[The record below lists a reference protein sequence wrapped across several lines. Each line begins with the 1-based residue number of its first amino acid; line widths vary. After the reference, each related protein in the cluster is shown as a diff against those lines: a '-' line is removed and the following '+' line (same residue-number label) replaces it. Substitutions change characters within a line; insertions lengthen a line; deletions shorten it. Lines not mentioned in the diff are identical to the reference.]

1 MKKLVFLSVCFLLTT
16 TIFAQVELVNF
27 EETWKKFLAE
37 PMASGVSKLDKPY
50 KTNTADYLK
59 YCLMTAT
66 THFCV
71 ENLKDA
77 NELIAEIKSINSAEH
92 DKIPGFTERFKEFLK
107 KMEAYQ
113 KVGDLWNNFTKTH
126 SVSTEELNGIPFA
139 KQVCERGTLAKFGTM
154 SAYTGYCKSDVN
166 SIKMDLDRLKNLI
179 EKTGYD
185 PAKVPGLSNEIGKVK
200 TLLADLESVNL
211 AWSNF
216 TSTEKSEGFPR
227 EIAKENC
234 NLIPNYKVYI
244 LRAMV
249 DLCKFGKEN
258 LEKIRELNKTNFNP
272 LPADVQSKVDY
283 LEQEVSKYTGVTAEL
298 NQAWNE
304 YVKTDRVS
312 SNLNFKGVFCEKDAQ
327 VKSYLLEGL
336 LNPCAKG
343 EEMLMNIEKLRKE
356 YNPSPEA
363 SVTERITKLETLV
376 NKEKENLKIHFKAW
390 DEFSQNDTN
399 TVNTQFVYEFCN
411 KEMTIQAYIMDAR
424 LTPCLKAVTRVAD
437 ISKLMTK
444 ENPNLGDLTQRKFND
459 LESRAKNYTKND
471 KEIADLWKTFISN
484 NDTISSPYQV
494 AEFYCDKINQIKSW
508 CLMGHYNTCT
518 QGMDYLMRIDSF
530 QKLNQLNFDT
540 ELACRVTRLRLKV
553 WDCIY
558 WRLVE
563 QAWRETHEER
573 ERFGPSSA
581 QIMYKDLNSGKQPC
595 ETKVEYEPLGK
606 IGIKYVIKTYLCQD
620 IDLAKMGDPEYYKKI
635 AKWVDTEVLIKYC
648 APDMRCKTDFTIYI
662 EGHTDGHAF
671 TFMKY
676 KEPLNIPKGYA
687 YTHFLGKSD
696 TIQKTTARELTYD
709 LKSNEELGIG
719 RAWTVKKQLD
729 FMGVPITIGAYEH
742 PANEKGGE
750 FRRLEIELNM
760 PNLLLDFFEKRLK
773 ILLEESGIG
782 PQPKNCK
789 S

>member
-1 MKKLVFLSVCFLLTT
+1 M
-16 TIFAQVELVNF
+16 
-27 EETWKKFLAE
+27 
-37 PMASGVSKLDKPY
+37 
-50 KTNTADYLK
+50 
-59 YCLMTAT
+59 
-66 THFCV
+66 
-71 ENLKDA
+71 
-77 NELIAEIKSINSAEH
+77 
-92 DKIPGFTERFKEFLK
+92 
-107 KMEAYQ
+107 
-113 KVGDLWNNFTKTH
+113 
-126 SVSTEELNGIPFA
+126 
-139 KQVCERGTLAKFGTM
+139 
-154 SAYTGYCKSDVN
+154 
-166 SIKMDLDRLKNLI
+166 
-179 EKTGYD
+179 
-185 PAKVPGLSNEIGKVK
+185 
-200 TLLADLESVNL
+200 
-211 AWSNF
+211 
-216 TSTEKSEGFPR
+216 
-227 EIAKENC
+227 
-234 NLIPNYKVYI
+234 
-244 LRAMV
+244 
-249 DLCKFGKEN
+249 
-258 LEKIRELNKTNFNP
+258 
-272 LPADVQSKVDY
+272 QSKVDY

-343 EEMLMNIEKLRKE
+343 EEMLLNIEKLRKE
-356 YNPSPEA
+356 YNPSLEA
-363 SVTERITKLETLV
+363 SVTERITKLESLV
-376 NKEKENLKIHFKAW
+376 NKEKENLTIHFKAW

-411 KEMTIQAYIMDAR
+411 KEMTVQAYIMDAR
-424 LTPCLKAVTRVAD
+424 LTPCQKAVTRVAD
-437 ISKLMTK
+437 ISKLMAK
-444 ENPNLGDLTQRKFND
+444 ENPSLGELTQRKLSD

-635 AKWVDTEVLIKYC
+635 AKWVDTEVLVKYC